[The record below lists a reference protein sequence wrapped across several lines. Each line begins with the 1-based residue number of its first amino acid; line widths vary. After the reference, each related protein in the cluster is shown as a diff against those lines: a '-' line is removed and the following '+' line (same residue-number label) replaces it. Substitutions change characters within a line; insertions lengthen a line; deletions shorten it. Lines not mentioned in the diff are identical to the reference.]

1 MSLLNRIVKWRRK
14 KWQNGP
20 GSHAGSHA
28 EIEFAFILQSV
39 DFLWKLQSPKHNFT
53 CLEDL
58 TDQIQSNPVSHVH
71 DNLVHVIFKH
81 ARWRPVVCV
90 PSFLQI
96 SGYAIKPNDT
106 CFYCVLCECVRKVK
120 LGSFNM
126 KDLKVENSL
135 MTVTEFEQNGLVR
148 RKIVFLL
155 MRLGG
160 QRINLQVFI
169 LNKSFSKEKGKQCS
183 F

>member
-1 MSLLNRIVKWRRK
+1 
-14 KWQNGP
+14 
-20 GSHAGSHA
+20 
-28 EIEFAFILQSV
+28 
-39 DFLWKLQSPKHNFT
+39 
-53 CLEDL
+53 
-58 TDQIQSNPVSHVH
+58 
-71 DNLVHVIFKH
+71 
-81 ARWRPVVCV
+81 
-90 PSFLQI
+90 
-96 SGYAIKPNDT
+96 
-106 CFYCVLCECVRKVK
+106 
-120 LGSFNM
+120 M

-135 MTVTEFEQNGLVR
+135 MTVTEFEQNGLVQ